1 MAFYMPPDCGR
12 NINVPTC
19 ATGSIRGALFVPLG
33 RTSDV
38 GSYTLQS
45 GSIGN
50 GTFTP
55 NLVSKNPVAP
65 SDCNSSATGFT
76 NDIDA
81 FNNGFITYSTL
92 NPDLSDR

>member
-1 MAFYMPPDCGR
+1 M
-12 NINVPTC
+12 
-19 ATGSIRGALFVPLG
+19 PLG

-50 GTFTP
+50 GMFTP
-55 NLVSKNPVAP
+55 NLVTKNPIPA
-65 SDCNSSATGFT
+65 SDCNSTATGFT

-81 FNNGFITYSTL
+81 FNNGFITLTTL